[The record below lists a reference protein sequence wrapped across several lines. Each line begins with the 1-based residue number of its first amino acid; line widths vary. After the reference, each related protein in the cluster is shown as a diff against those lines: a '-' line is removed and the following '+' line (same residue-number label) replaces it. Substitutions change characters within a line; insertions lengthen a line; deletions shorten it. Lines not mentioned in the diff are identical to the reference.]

1 MAPSPNH
8 TLTIYLF
15 YITLFIYLQSYDNW
29 IVVYLIINLPHR
41 ICIKKLLVNLLVKG
55 FKV

>member
-29 IVVYLIINLPHR
+29 IVAYLIINLPHR